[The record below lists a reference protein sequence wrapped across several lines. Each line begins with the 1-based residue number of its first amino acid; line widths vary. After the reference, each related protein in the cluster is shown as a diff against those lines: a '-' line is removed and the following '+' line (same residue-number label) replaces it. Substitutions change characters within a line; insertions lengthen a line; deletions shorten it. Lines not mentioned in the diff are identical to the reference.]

1 MFILSQIQTNENEV
15 IDCVERFF
23 SKHHIGKFLSKC
35 NGTKE
40 KGGIIRMCE
49 QSAASGNALILFPW
63 QLNLYVG
70 TS

>member
-23 SKHHIGKFLSKC
+23 SKHHIGKLLSKC

-40 KGGIIRMCE
+40 KRRHH
-49 QSAASGNALILFPW
+49 QN
-63 QLNLYVG
+63 V
-70 TS
+70 